1 MIERVKNP
9 ERNRSA
15 LKSGSST
22 SKRERSLAISSNF
35 FWHILPVK
43 SNPDAVKYTATFYLG
58 VLSFALFLILIITGV
73 LISFYYHP
81 SVPQAYYDM
90 KDLTY
95 VVSSGQ
101 FLRNMHRWA
110 AHAMVI
116 IVFLHILRV
125 FYSGAYKP
133 PKQFNWVIGVFLF
146 LLTLLLSYTGYLLPW
161 DQLAYWAVSVGT
173 NMVETTP
180 YLGENIK
187 YLLLGGNEVG
197 ENTLIRFYVL
207 HVFVLP
213 MIMAVII
220 GLHFWRVRKDGGI
233 APLKLK
239 ERIANSSNGSTS
251 SVHPTPED
259 QKSIMTYPGVIIRGL
274 IVCELMIIVLALFSM
289 MFNAPLEWIA
299 NPEYTPSPAKAPWYF
314 LGLQE
319 LLHYFPPVF
328 AVFVVPTLVII
339 VLVAFPYFKMNFKRE
354 NTWISKPGNAYKT
367 LTIVV
372 VLLSIA
378 LIYFHAYAILVPT
391 LVIYALSLIPA
402 IKMSLAEWMMTWFVS
417 ITLVLT
423 AIGVFFRG
431 PEWQWIWPWID
442 GVY

>member
-1 MIERVKNP
+1 MIERVKKSKQ
-9 ERNRSA
+9 NRSA
-15 LKSGSST
+15 FKNGST
-22 SKRERSLAISSNF
+22 SGKRERSLAITTNF
-35 FWHILPVK
+35 FWHILPLK
-43 SNPDAVKYTATFYLG
+43 SNPDAVKFTATFYLG

-73 LISFYYHP
+73 LINFYYHP

-90 KDLTY
+90 KDLTF
-95 VVSSGQ
+95 VVSSGR

-116 IVFLHILRV
+116 VVFLHMLRV
-125 FYSGAYKP
+125 FYSGAYKT
-133 PKQFNWVIGVFLF
+133 PKQFNWVIGILLF

-180 YLGENIK
+180 LLGEKIK

-213 MIMAVII
+213 MIMAVLI
-220 GLHFWRVRKDGGI
+220 GLHFWRVRKDGGVS
-233 APLKLK
+233 PLELSRNKSPDNLQDEALK
-239 ERIANSSNGSTS
+239 TS
-251 SVHPTPED
+251 RD
-259 QKSIMTYPGVIIRGL
+259 KNLIMTYPDVIIRGL
-274 IVCELMIIVLALFSM
+274 IVCEIMVILLVLISLF
-289 MFNAPLEWIA
+289 FNAPLEWIA
-299 NPEYTPSPAKAPWYF
+299 NPGHTPSPAKAPWYF

-319 LLHYFPPVF
+319 LLYYFQPVF
-328 AVFVVPTLVII
+328 AAFVIPTSIII
-339 VLVAFPYFKMNFKRE
+339 VLIAFPYFKINIKQ
-354 NTWISKPGNAYKT
+354 NTWISKRRNASIT
-367 LTIVV
+367 LTLIM
-372 VLLSIA
+372 VLMSIA

-391 LVIYALSLIPA
+391 LIIYILSLIPS
-402 IKMSLAEWMMTWFVS
+402 IKMSLAGWLMTWLVLT
-417 ITLVLT
+417 TLVLT

>member
-1 MIERVKNP
+1 MIERVKKT
-9 ERNRSA
+9 ERNRSV
-15 LKSGSST
+15 LKNNPTS
-22 SKRERSLAISSNF
+22 SKRQKSLAITTNF
-35 FWHILPVK
+35 FWHILPAK
-43 SNPDAVKYTATFYLG
+43 SNRDAVKFSATFYLG

-90 KDLTY
+90 KDLSF

-116 IVFLHILRV
+116 IVFLHMLRV
-125 FYSGAYKP
+125 FYSGAYKS
-133 PKQFNWVIGVFLF
+133 PKQFNWVIGIILF

-180 YLGENIK
+180 IIGEKIK
-187 YLLLGGNEVG
+187 FLLLGGNEVG

-213 MIMAVII
+213 MIMAILI
-220 GLHFWRVRKDGGI
+220 GLHFWRVRKDGGVS
-233 APLKLK
+233 PLELNRNQSSGNTLDETLK
-239 ERIANSSNGSTS
+239 TS
-251 SVHPTPED
+251 REKTF
-259 QKSIMTYPGVIIRGL
+259 IMTYPDVIIRGL
-274 IVCELMIIVLALFSM
+274 IVCEVMIILLVLVSLF
-289 MFNAPLEWIA
+289 FDAPLEWIA

-319 LLHYFPPVF
+319 LLHYFQPVY
-328 AVFVVPTLVII
+328 AVFVIPTAIII
-339 VLVAFPYFKMNFKRE
+339 VLMAFPYFKINVKP
-354 NTWISKPGNAYKT
+354 NAWISKRRNAQIT
-367 LTIVV
+367 LALIML
-372 VLLSIA
+372 LLSAA
-378 LIYFHAYAILVPT
+378 LIYFHAYAILAPT
-391 LVIYALSLIPA
+391 LIIYVLSLIPS
-402 IKMSLAEWMMTWFVS
+402 IKMSQAGWLMTWLVLT
-417 ITLVLT
+417 TLVLT

-442 GVY
+442 GFY

>member
-1 MIERVKNP
+1 MIERVKKS

-15 LKSGSST
+15 FKNVST
-22 SKRERSLAISSNF
+22 ASNREKSLAISTNF
-35 FWHILPVK
+35 FWHLLPVK
-43 SNPDAVKYTATFYLG
+43 SNPDAVKFTATFYLG
-58 VLSFALFLILIITGV
+58 VLSFVLFLILIISGV
-73 LISFYYHP
+73 LINFYYHP

-90 KDLTY
+90 KDLTF
-95 VVSSGQ
+95 VVSSGR

-116 IVFLHILRV
+116 VVFLHLLRV

-180 YLGENIK
+180 YLGEKIK

-213 MIMAVII
+213 MIMAVLI
-220 GLHFWRVRKDGGI
+220 GLHFWRVRKDEGVT
-233 APLKLK
+233 PLKFNK
-239 ERIANSSNGSTS
+239 RIANIRNGTTS
-251 SVHPTPED
+251 HVRPKSED
-259 QKSIMTYPGVIIRGL
+259 QKFIMTYPGVIIRGL
-274 IVCELMIIVLALFSM
+274 IVCEIMIIVLALFSL

-319 LLHYFPPVF
+319 LLHYFRPVF
-328 AVFVVPTLVII
+328 AVFVVPTLVLI
-339 VLVAFPYFKMNFKRE
+339 VLIAFPYFKINIKRE
-354 NTWISKPGNAYKT
+354 NAWISKPGNAYII

-372 VLLSIA
+372 VLLAIA

-391 LVIYALSLIPA
+391 LVIYVLSLIPF
-402 IKMSLAEWMMTWFVS
+402 IKMSMAEWMMTWLVLT
-417 ITLVLT
+417 TLVLT